1 MIFLLNGPPRSGKDT
16 AGRFIMFM
24 LQDAY
29 YYKMSRPLKRAV
41 QAIYGFNDQV
51 FRLLED
57 SKDEKTNFLYG
68 ITYRQAQIAVF
79 AGLELRHNSRILSD
93 IAIDAITHGVIHSHT
108 VITDC
113 GMTPEAQH
121 LVDHFGKKKV
131 CLIKLERPGCDFEHD
146 IREYVDINC
155 TLQETI
161 NNEHNLDIF
170 EAQVRKVLRQWDIKG
185 LVNEGD

>member
-16 AGRFIMFM
+16 AGRFIMSM

-57 SKDEKTNFLYG
+57 NKDEKTDFLYG

-79 AGLELRHNSRILSD
+79 AGLELKHNSQILSH
-93 IAIDAITHGVIHSHT
+93 IAIDNITHGVVHNHT

-121 LVDHFGKKKV
+121 LVDYFGKKKV

-146 IREYVDINC
+146 IREYVDIDC
-155 TLQETI
+155 TLQTTI
-161 NNEHNLDIF
+161 NNEHTLDIF